1 MHLGEGDRGQGARAI
16 LDGADALGRP
26 AHLRSALARSS
37 WLTRPAPSEL
47 AIAVSK
53 AAARAGSSTPRAM
66 ASALFTTG
74 CAEPGPSAEASDAAR
89 RMRQATS
96 ERSST
101 ISRAASAAWAS
112 ASPATDLR
120 PTVVSASATRVRQV
134 TRAEK
139 SPTLPA
145 ASRADAAV
153 SSAGASCPRPWCAN
167 ASSQSA
173 GAEYDGATMRWVT
186 VLAGP
191 RSSPAVPHEFTGNH
205 CDRPVARSAGQ
216 RCSPAPI
223 TPRQYRQ
230 RRRRKGRTTIPKRV
244 PGLGEARRRPKSGRP
259 ADAVEALGLFEFRH
273 GSEVVPQ
280 ALPKPFL
287 PVRVEGVIQESWQI
301 LCLHKESRVSG
312 DEVVRGLLVPAGGA
326 AAFGPG
332 MDAVNVLAD
341 DFGTEMIVVLD
352 QPPKRA
358 MREDEY
364 GAFAFAVAI
373 GSWLWP
379 DAPPERRPK
388 H

>member
-1 MHLGEGDRGQGARAI
+1 MQFLPAAIAARAR
-16 LDGADALGRP
+16 GRSWTELMLS
-26 AHLRSALARSS
+26 AARRTLRSALARSS

-191 RSSPAVPHEFTGNH
+191 RSSPAVLTSSPATTAT
-205 CDRPVARSAGQ
+205 DPSPAPRASAG
-216 RCSPAPI
+216 SPAPI

-244 PGLGEARRRPKSGRP
+244 PGLGEARGLTQVGQTGR
-259 ADAVEALGLFEFRH
+259 AVEALGLFEFRH

-287 PVRVEGVIQESWQI
+287 PVRVEGVIPGLRRVPELPRFVRHVSNRTESH
-301 LCLHKESRVSG
+301 C
-312 DEVVRGLLVPAGGA
+312 
-326 AAFGPG
+326 
-332 MDAVNVLAD
+332 
-341 DFGTEMIVVLD
+341 
-352 QPPKRA
+352 
-358 MREDEY
+358 
-364 GAFAFAVAI
+364 
-373 GSWLWP
+373 
-379 DAPPERRPK
+379 
-388 H
+388 